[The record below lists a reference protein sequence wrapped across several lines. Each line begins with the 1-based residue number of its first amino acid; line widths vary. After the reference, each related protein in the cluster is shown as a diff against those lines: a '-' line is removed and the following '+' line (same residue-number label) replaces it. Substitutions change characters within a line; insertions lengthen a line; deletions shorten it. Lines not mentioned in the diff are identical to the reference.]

1 MKRNFASLFVDVI
14 FSFKDR
20 GIDPDDITSCILA
33 MTEYD
38 DPSIGKPLLERL
50 KEELKRAKSVNDTFD
65 VLRPHVTFFNY
76 EILEFL
82 IEKRGSAIDQR
93 KLQTFIKELQNFCR
107 QSVSPNVLGHSKEKT
122 VVKITNVFRAAL
134 LVQSQQAT
142 SSNPTSS
149 DLKERERIC
158 APELGI
164 SLEDAKHIQR
174 KLAKVLKLKQSSIYL
189 DSAISGCVILTF
201 LLPSHI
207 SLASLDSNPDAIAL
221 SDIGIHILCGPPG
234 KPEPK
239 ELTSKGLIVQWSRP
253 EYGCSTLTRYVLYYQ
268 SKDSET
274 MPLNDW
280 QKIELSSQQTHACVT
295 DLSNEGT
302 YVFRVSSVSDAGT
315 LQYSDESDPILISV
329 LHRPNG
335 EYALCAC

>member
-1 MKRNFASLFVDVI
+1 MKTEFASLFVDVI

-20 GIDPDDITSCILA
+20 GIDPQDITSCILA
-33 MTEYD
+33 LAEC
-38 DPSIGKPLLERL
+38 DPAISKPLLERL

-164 SLEDAKHIQR
+164 GLEDAKYIQR
-174 KLAKVLKLKQSSIYL
+174 KLAVLLMISTPSSIYL
-189 DSAISGCVILTF
+189 A
-201 LLPSHI
+201 P
-207 SLASLDSNPDAIAL
+207 
-221 SDIGIHILCGPPG
+221 
-234 KPEPK
+234 
-239 ELTSKGLIVQWSRP
+239 
-253 EYGCSTLTRYVLYYQ
+253 
-268 SKDSET
+268 
-274 MPLNDW
+274 
-280 QKIELSSQQTHACVT
+280 
-295 DLSNEGT
+295 
-302 YVFRVSSVSDAGT
+302 
-315 LQYSDESDPILISV
+315 
-329 LHRPNG
+329 
-335 EYALCAC
+335 